1 MKAQGLAGR
10 EFLGHPAGL
19 FVLFFVEMW
28 ERFSFYGMR
37 ALLVFYM
44 VKELMYA
51 DAEAYAIYGAYGSLV
66 YATPIIGGL
75 LADRLLGYRRAIVLG
90 GVLMTLGHFAMA
102 IEHEVFFYGALGL
115 LILGNGFFKPNISSL
130 VGKLY
135 DEGDE
140 RRDGGFTI
148 FYMGINLGA
157 LLAPL
162 TCGVIGEVYG
172 WHWGF
177 GLAGVGMLLG
187 LMLFL
192 AMQGVL
198 GDEGLPPDPGHLH
211 GKLAP
216 GVSRELAVWLGSLA
230 VLPLVMA
237 LLVPG
242 LGAKLALWLDKF
254 WFMPSA
260 LTGLL
265 MDQEL
270 AGLLL
275 IVFGVVVLGSL
286 LVMAARSPKIERER
300 MFVVLVL
307 IFFSM
312 MFWAFFEQAG
322 SSINMFTDRNVD
334 RFLLG
339 WEIPASS
346 FQSVN
351 PAYIILFAPLFAH
364 LWTWLRRKN
373 LEPSVPVK
381 FALGIIQ
388 LGLGFGAFVI
398 GARLAGPD
406 GLVPLTFLLLGYL
419 LHTTGELCLSPVG
432 LSMVTKLAPAKVVG
446 LVMGAWFLSS
456 SFAHYLAGIIA
467 QMTSVAGEVDEL
479 AATETLVI
487 YDEIFGQIALIA
499 IAVGAVCLMLS
510 PLLKRWMHGVR

>member
-1 MKAQGLAGR
+1 MKALAR
-10 EFLGHPAGL
+10 QEFLGHPTGL

-44 VKELMYA
+44 VKELLYA
-51 DAEAYAIYGAYGSLV
+51 DSEAYAIYGAYGSLV

-135 DEGDE
+135 EEGDE

-162 TCGVIGEVYG
+162 TCGIIGEVYG

-177 GLAGVGMLLG
+177 GLAGVGMLVG
-187 LMLFL
+187 LVLFL

-198 GDEGLPPDPGHLH
+198 GEEGLPPDSDRLH
-211 GKLAP
+211 GRLVP

-230 VLPLVMA
+230 ALPLVMA

-242 LGAKLALWLDKF
+242 LGAKLGEWLADVSF
-254 WFMPSA
+254 VPSM
-260 LTGLL
+260 LIEVLRS
-265 MDQEL
+265 QEL

-275 IVFGVVVLGSL
+275 IGFGVVVLGGL
-286 LVMAARSPKIERER
+286 LALALRSPKVERQR

-322 SSINMFTDRNVD
+322 SSISMFTDRNVD
-334 RFLLG
+334 RTLLG
-339 WEIPASS
+339 WEIPAST

-351 PAYIILFAPLFAH
+351 PAYIILLAPVFAH
-364 LWTWLRRKN
+364 LWTWLRRRN

-381 FALGIIQ
+381 FALGIMQ
-388 LGLGFGAFVI
+388 LGLGFGAFVL
-398 GARLAGPD
+398 GAQVAGS
-406 GLVPLTFLLLGYL
+406 GAMVPLAFLLVGYL

-432 LSMVTKLAPAKVVG
+432 LSMVTKLAPAKIVG

-467 QMTSVAGEVDEL
+467 TMTSAAGE
-479 AATETLVI
+479 TESLSGAQMLGI
-487 YDEIFGQIALIA
+487 YSEIFGQIALIA
-499 IAVGAVCLMLS
+499 VGVGVVCLALS
-510 PLLKRWMHGVR
+510 PLLTRWMHGVR